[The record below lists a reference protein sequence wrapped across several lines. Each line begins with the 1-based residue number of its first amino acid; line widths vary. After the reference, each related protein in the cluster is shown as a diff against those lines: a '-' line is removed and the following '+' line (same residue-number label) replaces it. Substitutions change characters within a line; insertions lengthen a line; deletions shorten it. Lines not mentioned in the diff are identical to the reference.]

1 MKTQKCSVG
10 KEKIMKKIISLL
22 LVLCMAVGIVACGSK
37 QEEAPEAD
45 PAEAEAPSEESVES
59 TKQGAYELI
68 FVCPIVGLE
77 YWDMCADGIAAAD
90 AEFGTK
96 TQIVGPTD
104 PSTFATEVV
113 NYIEAAISSQPDG
126 IMTYCGLETVP
137 PLIEKADGLGI
148 PFMAID
154 SDAPDSARIAYV
166 GTDPYNAGYKTGE
179 AMIDAMGKSGKI
191 AILCSGISAEKEMTE
206 IDAFKEAIADCDI
219 EVIAMEETN
228 ADLATGVVK
237 MEALVQTYP
246 EMTGVLCTSAYD
258 VQAAAKVKEEMG
270 LDDLVLIGY
279 DDQEETLNYIRKGT
293 INAIVVQDP
302 YQMGYQGV
310 KLMKQYLDGEILE
323 SDVFDTG
330 TILVT
335 QENVDNYR

>member
-1 MKTQKCSVG
+1 
-10 KEKIMKKIISLL
+10 MKKIISLL
-22 LVLCMAVGIVACGSK
+22 LVLCMAMGMAACGGK
-37 QEEAPEAD
+37 QEAAPETA
-45 PAEAEAPSEESVES
+45 PAESEQAEQDTAQDESAESEKVDGE
-59 TKQGAYELI
+59 AYELI

-104 PSTFATEVV
+104 PATFVTEVI
-113 NYIEAAISSQPDG
+113 NYTEAAISSQPDG
-126 IMTYCGLETVP
+126 IMAYCGVETMP

-148 PFMAID
+148 PFVAID
-154 SDAPDSARIAYV
+154 SDAPDTARVAFA

-179 AMIDAMGKSGKI
+179 AMIENMGESGKV
-191 AILCSGISAEKEMTE
+191 AILCSSVSAEKEMTE
-206 IDAFKEAIADCDI
+206 IDAFKEAIADYDI
-219 EVIAMEETN
+219 EVVAMEETN
-228 ADLATGVVK
+228 ADLATGVTK

-246 EMTGVLCTSAYD
+246 DMTGVLCTSAYD

-270 LDDLVLIGY
+270 LDGLVLIGY
-279 DDQEETLNYIRKGT
+279 DDQEETLNYIRKGI
-293 INAIVVQDP
+293 INGIVVQDP
-302 YQMGYQGV
+302 YQMGYLGV
-310 KLMKQYLDGEILE
+310 KLMKQYLDGETLE